1 MTPETTHE
9 TDRDTDP
16 RGPLTEASTRA
27 ASTLFGIGRLW
38 AAHGLGVGR
47 SALAAS
53 ARTLAATSELLGEL
67 ASAFEEERRGASE
80 ASEPQPRA

>member
-9 TDRDTDP
+9 TERDSDA

-67 ASAFEEERRGASE
+67 ASAFEEERDEPSE
-80 ASEPQPRA
+80 PGEPQPGA